1 MIYQRKGSRVHC
13 YLNSGQQNILGE
25 RFSWDSWKLNPM
37 PFAVLA
43 FFRFYRNKFMTTW
56 DVQTIE
62 FVIFSWDGDVLK
74 ILLEMQ
80 IF

>member
-1 MIYQRKGSRVHC
+1 M
-13 YLNSGQQNILGE
+13 
-25 RFSWDSWKLNPM
+25 
-37 PFAVLA
+37 A
-43 FFRFYRNKFMTTW
+43 TW